1 MTDTTETRW
10 FKIIVFVASGFFAG
24 LFLADII
31 YFNRLRNGGTI
42 TNGEA
47 VAMLWLNAILFII
60 AIIIF
65 IWALIRLLTTTETRA
80 AVQEK
85 VTTYLNQPGP
95 VYPVQTQPVAVQVQ
109 PVAIQTQPVAVQ
121 TQPVPLQVSSPTFV
135 STSNPQ
141 YAAVTSNAP
150 LPAPL
155 TVSR

>member
-95 VYPVQTQPVAVQVQ
+95 VYPVQTQPVAVQ
-109 PVAIQTQPVAVQ
+109 